1 MSKISIADL
10 MRLNMLGNT
19 TMQASNQ
26 TRKILESWHTAKTAH
41 ADINYSFNLPGKYK
55 ILLNKHYF
63 SHLAL
68 NMYIISSPLLP
79 VSDSC

>member
-41 ADINYSFNLPGKYK
+41 ADNNSFNLPGQYK
-55 ILLNKHYF
+55 ILLDKH
-63 SHLAL
+63 
-68 NMYIISSPLLP
+68 
-79 VSDSC
+79 